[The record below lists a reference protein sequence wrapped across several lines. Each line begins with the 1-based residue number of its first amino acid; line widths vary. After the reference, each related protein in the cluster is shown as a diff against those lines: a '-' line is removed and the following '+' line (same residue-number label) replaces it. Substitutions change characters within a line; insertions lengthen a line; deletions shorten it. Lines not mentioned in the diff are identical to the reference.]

1 MGLPIIFRVSSHEA
15 TSEMH
20 YVRRSLASLLVLFL
34 ISGSLGC
41 ASQETE
47 GPAEES
53 PEEVELASQM
63 ADLQRWTHKTVLAL
77 DARNAEL
84 ADFYLH
90 EVEETVG
97 RIQEDVPTY
106 EGHPVAELSQQMLVP
121 SVDSLDNA
129 LEERAW
135 PTVDAR
141 VQELAR
147 SCNRCHRATEHGF
160 IKVDLGEVQNP
171 FPQDFSTSE

>member
-1 MGLPIIFRVSSHEA
+1 MGLPIIFQVSSHEA
-15 TSEMH
+15 KNKMH

-47 GPAEES
+47 GTAEES

-90 EVEETVG
+90 EVEETVE

-106 EGHPVAELSQQMLVP
+106 EGHPVAELSQQILVP
-121 SVDSLDNA
+121 NVDALDKA
-129 LEERAW
+129 LDERAW

-141 VQELAR
+141 VQELAQ
-147 SCNRCHRATEHGF
+147 SCNRCHRETDHGF
-160 IKVDLGEVQNP
+160 IQVDLDTVQNP